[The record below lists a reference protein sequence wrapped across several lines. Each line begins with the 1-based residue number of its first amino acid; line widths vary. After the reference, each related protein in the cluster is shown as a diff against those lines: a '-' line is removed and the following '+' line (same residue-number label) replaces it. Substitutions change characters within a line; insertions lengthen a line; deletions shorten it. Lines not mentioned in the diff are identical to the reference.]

1 LALVLVLA
9 IGALVPSVAVPQHA
23 PTPEPNFAVNLL
35 PRPCAYEGGDPYEAK
50 FYELEGWNGPEYD
63 RYPGACQ
70 RLRFA
75 YGPIHV
81 KPGQND
87 VLVSPITV
95 EKPNQDGYITR
106 FKPNL
111 VRSDGTVPP
120 VEQVHLHHGTWLA
133 EPNYGLGP
141 FFAAG
146 EEKTIAPWPKGYGM
160 PVKATDQWQL
170 LYMVHSAITQ
180 PLEVYITYDID
191 FVPAAKGKELGLK
204 PAYPIWLDVRP
215 NTGYPV
221 FNAQRNFGGKGQC
234 TWPKE
239 KCASFDPYGKKIIGQ
254 GEGGNGKGMDL
265 QLPKAGEPLGRIDHF
280 SGGTLIGIGGH
291 LHPGG
296 LQNEIDLVRPGR
308 TAAAQQQQKKKKAAR
323 KRCKTTR
330 TKGKKSKG
338 HKSRAHCKKAKKKKA
353 AKRKSSK
360 ATAAKKKAKKHK
372 RTRRCATAR
381 RKKSA
386 RRKSSRRHA
395 KASAKKKRAKKH
407 KRKARCKQPRKK
419 GAVEQSGD
427 AVRIYTGVPSYWD
440 YNDPSKP
447 GGPPT
452 SWDFSMRVSGLPRWG
467 VHVQPGDI
475 LRSNATYDTRIAS
488 SYEDMG
494 ISVALLA
501 PDDNG
506 TPTAKGV
513 DPFTAPKD
521 TSDSCSSGGVQ
532 ARVPTLCDK
541 GIETH
546 GHLKENGNHSGP
558 SGTWNAPKGQP
569 TNQVGIADFL
579 YAPGDLST
587 ISMTGVPSV
596 KLGGDL
602 RFSNAD
608 GHSIYHTVTSCAFPC
623 LGGTG
628 SAFPVSNGKTSSG
641 RQVDFDS
648 SELGIGPP
656 VIGPAKNELTWDLP
670 VTEQDGFK
678 PGEVVTYFCRI
689 HPGMRGAFEVT
700 K

>member
-1 LALVLVLA
+1 MVLVLG
-9 IGALVPSVAVPQHA
+9 IGALLPTTAVPQRS

-35 PRPCAYEGGDPYEAK
+35 PRPCAYEGGDPYEAR
-50 FYELEGWNGPEYD
+50 FYQLEGWKAPDYE

-87 VLVSPITV
+87 VLISPITI
-95 EKPNQDGYITR
+95 EKPSQDGYITR

-111 VRSDGTVPP
+111 VREDGTVPP
-120 VEQVHLHHGTWLA
+120 VEQIHLHHGTWLA
-133 EPNYGLGP
+133 EPNYGEGP

-146 EEKTIAPWPKGYGM
+146 EEKTIAPFPKGYGL
-160 PVKATDQWQL
+160 PIRATDQWQL
-170 LYMVHSAITQ
+170 LYMVHSAIAQ
-180 PLEVYITYDID
+180 PQVVYITYDID
-191 FVPAAKGKELGLK
+191 FVPADKGKQLGIK

-221 FNAQRNFGGKGQC
+221 FNTQRSYGGRDGTC

-239 KCASFDPYGKKIIGQ
+239 RCASFDPYGKKIVGQ

-265 QLPKAGEPLGRIDHF
+265 QLPKAGESLGRIDHF
-280 SGGTLIGIGGH
+280 TGGTLIGIGGH
-291 LHPGG
+291 VHPGG
-296 LQNEIDLVRPGR
+296 LHNDIDLVRPGY
-308 TAAAQQQQKKKKAAR
+308 TAAVQRQKATAR

-330 TKGKKSKG
+330 TRHKGRSRKT
-338 HKSRAHCKKAKKKKA
+338 RAHCKKAKKKQ
-353 AKRKSSK
+353 AKRKSSRT
-360 ATAAKKKAKKHK
+360 TAAKKTRKHK
-372 RTRRCATAR
+372 HAQRCTSAR
-381 RKKSA
+381 RKHA

-395 KASAKKKRAKKH
+395 KTSARKKH
-407 KRKARCKQPRKK
+407 RRKARCKRPGKK

-440 YNDPSKP
+440 WKDPSKP

-467 VHVQPGDI
+467 VHVKPGDI
-475 LRSNATYDTRIAS
+475 LRSNATYDTKLAS

-506 TPTAKGV
+506 KPTAKGV
-513 DPFTAPKD
+513 DPFAAPKD
-521 TSDSCSSGGVQ
+521 PSADCQSGGIQ
-532 ARVPTLCDK
+532 AQVPTLCDK
-541 GIETH
+541 GVETH

-558 SGTWNAPKGQP
+558 SGSWNAPKGQP
-569 TNQVGIADFL
+569 TDNVGIADFL

-596 KLGGDL
+596 KLGSDL

-608 GHSIYHTVTSCAFPC
+608 GHSIYHTVTSCTFPC
-623 LGGTG
+623 LGPTG
-628 SAFPVSNGKTSSG
+628 SAYPLPNGRTSAG
-641 RQVDFDS
+641 RQLDFDS

>member
-1 LALVLVLA
+1 VLVLVLGA
-9 IGALVPSVAVPQHA
+9 GALVPGTAAPQRA

-35 PRPCAYEGGDPYEAK
+35 PRPCAYEGGDPYEAR
-50 FYELEGWNGPEYD
+50 FYELEGWKGPDYE

-87 VLVSPITV
+87 VLISPITV
-95 EKPNQDGYITR
+95 EKPDQDGYITR

-120 VEQVHLHHGTWLA
+120 VEQLHLHHGTWLA
-133 EPNYGLGP
+133 EPNYGEGP

-146 EEKTIAPWPKGYGM
+146 EEKTIAPFPKGYGL

-170 LYMVHSAITQ
+170 LYMVHSAVPQ
-180 PLEVYITYDID
+180 PQEVYITYDID
-191 FVPAAKGKELGLK
+191 FIPKEKGQELGIK

-215 NTGYPV
+215 NTAYPV
-221 FNAQRNFGGKGQC
+221 FNAQRNFGNKGKC
-234 TWPKE
+234 TWPKDR
-239 KCASFDPYGKKIIGQ
+239 CAGFDPYGKRLVGQ
-254 GEGGNGKGMDL
+254 GEGGNGKGMDY
-265 QLPKAGEPLGRIDHF
+265 QLPKQGEPLGRIDHF
-280 SGGTLIGIGGH
+280 TGGTLIGIGGH

-296 LQNEIDLVRPGR
+296 LHNDIDLVRPGY
-308 TAAAQQQQKKKKAAR
+308 TAAVKRKKARAR
-323 KRCKTTR
+323 KRCKTAR
-330 TKGKKSKG
+330 RKRKG
-338 HKSRAHCKKAKKKKA
+338 HRRRARARCKKAKKKKGT
-353 AKRKSSK
+353 AKRKSSRK
-360 ATAAKKKAKKHK
+360 ATTTATAAKKKARKHRRARRCRTVRRRHKSHK
-372 RTRRCATAR
+372 RTR
-381 RKKSA
+381 
-386 RRKSSRRHA
+386 
-395 KASAKKKRAKKH
+395 ASAKHRKH
-407 KRKARCKQPRKK
+407 KRKARCKRARKK
-419 GAVEQSGD
+419 RKAVEQH
-427 AVRIYTGVPSYWD
+427 GVPSYWD
-440 YNDPSKP
+440 YKDPSKP

-452 SWDFSMRVSGLPRWG
+452 SWDFSMRVTGAPRWG
-467 VHVQPGDI
+467 VHVKPGDI
-475 LRSNATYDTRIAS
+475 LRSNATYDTKIAS

-494 ISVALLA
+494 ISVALIA

-506 TPTAKGV
+506 KPSAKGL
-513 DPFTAPKD
+513 DPFAAPKD
-521 TSDSCSSGGVQ
+521 TSDGCRSGGLQ
-532 ARVPTLCDK
+532 ARVPKLCDK

-558 SGTWNAPKGQP
+558 AGSWNAPKGQP
-569 TNQVGIADFL
+569 TNHVGIADFL

-596 KLGGDL
+596 KLGTDV

-623 LGGTG
+623 AGATG

-641 RQVDFDS
+641 RQLDFDS

-656 VIGPAKNELTWDLP
+656 VIGPAKNELSWDLP
-670 VTEQDGFK
+670 VNEQDGFK

>member
-1 LALVLVLA
+1 LVALVLGLGGVLPA
-9 IGALVPSVAVPQHA
+9 TASPQRS
-23 PTPEPNFAVNLL
+23 PTPDPNFAITLL
-35 PRPCAYEGGDPYEAK
+35 PRPCAYEGGDPYEAR
-50 FYELEGWNGPEYD
+50 FYKLEGWQGPDYE

-75 YGPIHV
+75 YGPIAV

-95 EKPNQDGYITR
+95 EKPDQDGYITR

-146 EEKTIAPWPKGYGM
+146 EEKTIAPFPKGYGM

-170 LYMVHSAITQ
+170 LYMVHSAINK

-191 FVPAAKGKELGLK
+191 FIPAAKGRELGIK

-215 NTGYPV
+215 NTAYPV
-221 FNAQRNFGGKGQC
+221 FNAQRNFGGNGRC

-239 KCASFDPYGKKIIGQ
+239 RCAAFDPYGKKLVGQ

-265 QLPKAGEPLGRIDHF
+265 QLPKAGEPLGRVDNF
-280 SGGTLIGIGGH
+280 RGGTLIGIGGH

-308 TAAAQQQQKKKKAAR
+308 TAAVQRRKKAAR
-323 KRCKTTR
+323 KRCQKAKKH
-330 TKGKKSKG
+330 KGRKG
-338 HKSRAHCKKAKKKKA
+338 RSAKARSRCKKAKKKKA
-353 AKRKSSK
+353 ARRRHAK
-360 ATAAKKKAKKHK
+360 ATAAKKKHKKAARRCRASRRKSSKRRAHGSAKKHK
-372 RTRRCATAR
+372 KPRCRR
-381 RKKSA
+381 
-386 RRKSSRRHA
+386 
-395 KASAKKKRAKKH
+395 AKKKRKK
-407 KRKARCKQPRKK
+407 AL
-419 GAVEQSGD
+419 EQSGD
-427 AVRIYTGVPSYWD
+427 SVRIYTGVPSYWD
-440 YNDPSKP
+440 WKDPTKA

-467 VHVQPGDI
+467 VHVRPGDI

-494 ISVALLA
+494 IAVALLA

-506 TPTAKGV
+506 KPTAKGL
-513 DPFTAPKD
+513 DPFTAKKD
-521 TSDSCSSGGVQ
+521 PSADCKTGGLE
-532 ARVPTLCDK
+532 ARRPTLCDK
-541 GIETH
+541 GVETH
-546 GHLKENGNHSGP
+546 GHLQESGNHSGP
-558 SGTWNAPKGQP
+558 SGSWNAPKGQP
-569 TNQVGIADFL
+569 TNNVGIADFL

-596 KLGGDL
+596 KLGSDL

-628 SAFPVSNGKTSSG
+628 SAFPVSNGRTSSG
-641 RQVDFDS
+641 RHVDFDS

-656 VIGPAKNELTWDLP
+656 VIGPAKNELSWDLP
-670 VTEQDGFK
+670 VTEQDGYK